1 MSLSGA
7 IPHVGGKGKAF
18 VFYIGRI
25 ISFLAAGRITPK
37 VIICKAHLSL
47 LEIALFC
54 FLFFLCLLVGISI
67 LALSEML
74 GCLFLSGVDTLSES
88 VWKVSSPLFY
98 LPRYNAVTAPCT
110 YLVPIPECSPPA
122 GSVFALGYN
131 YLTEQFCVSRIP
143 GT

>member
-1 MSLSGA
+1 M
-7 IPHVGGKGKAF
+7 
-18 VFYIGRI
+18 FYIGRI

-47 LEIALFC
+47 PEIALFC

-67 LALSEML
+67 LALSKML
-74 GCLFLSGVDTLSES
+74 GCLFLSGVDTLSKS

-98 LPRYNAVTAPCT
+98 FPRFNSVTTPCT
-110 YLVPIPECSPPA
+110 YLVPIPEHSSPA

>member
-1 MSLSGA
+1 M
-7 IPHVGGKGKAF
+7 
-18 VFYIGRI
+18 FYIGRI

-37 VIICKAHLSL
+37 VIIWKAHLSL
-47 LEIALFC
+47 PEIALFC

-67 LALSEML
+67 LSLSKML
-74 GCLFLSGVDTLSES
+74 GSLFLSGVDTLSKS

-98 LPRYNAVTAPCT
+98 FPRSNAVTAPCT
-110 YLVPIPECSPPA
+110 YLVPIPKHSPPA

>member
-74 GCLFLSGVDTLSES
+74 GCLFLSGVDTLTES